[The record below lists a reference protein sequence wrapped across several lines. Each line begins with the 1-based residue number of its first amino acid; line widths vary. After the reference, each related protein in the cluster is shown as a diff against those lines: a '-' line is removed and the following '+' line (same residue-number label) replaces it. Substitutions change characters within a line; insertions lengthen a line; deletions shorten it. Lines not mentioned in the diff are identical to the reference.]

1 MRVSANH
8 HPYRR
13 VAVAI
18 TLISFSLAQ
27 LPQEVMA
34 QDRPAASPV
43 TIEQCRDL
51 SDPAVRS
58 QLKAL
63 TEAALAK
70 EMGQLNYGELV
81 DKYWREV
88 KMDERLD
95 REIDEAIRIERAS
108 TNVLNRAYST
118 ISKETAEKTAI
129 AVAER
134 AYGSEG
140 FKSALGDLAQGVGK
154 EFGSRIEKSSERIS
168 GPVISCVRQALQSR
182 YGTAV
187 ADVFTRETQE
197 NLDIKSQVGAT
208 KIESTDLLLQNVGT
222 ISGIVLIV
230 SRRII
235 ARMVASIGRRIAGLV
250 ASRIISS
257 FTGLIGLALI
267 ARDIYEA
274 SEGVFPLIAERMK
287 SSEAK
292 DLIKQELTKS
302 IETDLNQQ
310 VGAIAEETTERIYA
324 FWQDFKAKY
333 NLLLGLAEK
342 STDFAQFL
350 RERTVNELGRLGRI
364 VSLLVD
370 QEGEDGALKRTKDGT
385 LRRALLDLD
394 ETGVGLALEIKSL
407 DRALAWAKL
416 AGQRLPKAIQ
426 YGLPQHI
433 QPDQITASQLNT
445 LLSFDNRAAALRV
458 AQLDKPA
465 RDALLGLP
473 LDTLRMLA
481 QRLSERELAALASYQ
496 ERLSQTA
503 AARLLREVGAD
514 PSLMKTLSKRSIQD
528 AIAES
533 RDQLSAVTMLLRD
546 NAALN
551 VSNITDDFA
560 LVREGDVNYWI
571 FVERYWAGILVLV
584 LLGLLMLAALRRL
597 IFGRTPTVIIKT
609 ADSGGNK

>member
-1 MRVSANH
+1 MRVSANIYH
-8 HPYRR
+8 R

-18 TLISFSLAQ
+18 TLFSFSLAQ
-27 LPQEVMA
+27 IPQVAVA
-34 QDRPAASPV
+34 QENADPSV
-43 TIEQCRDL
+43 TIDQCRDL
-51 SDPAVRS
+51 SDPAVRT
-58 QLKAL
+58 QLRAL
-63 TEAALAK
+63 TETALAK
-70 EMGQLNYGELV
+70 EMGQLNYAELV

-95 REIDEAIRIERAS
+95 REIDEAIRIERAN

-134 AYGSEG
+134 AYGSDG
-140 FKSALGDLAQGVGK
+140 FKAALADLAQGVGT

-168 GPVISCVRQALQSR
+168 GPVIACVRTALQSR

-187 ADVFTRETQE
+187 AEVFSRETQD
-197 NLDIKSQVGAT
+197 NLDIRTQVGAT
-208 KIESTDLLLQNVGT
+208 KIESSDLLLKNIGT

-230 SRRII
+230 SRRVI

-250 ASRIISS
+250 ASRIIST

-287 SSEAK
+287 SGEAK

-302 IETDLNQQ
+302 IETDLGQQ
-310 VGAIAEETTERIYA
+310 VGAIAEETTERIYS

-333 NLLLGLAEK
+333 NVLLGLAEK
-342 STDFAQFL
+342 SPDFAQFL

-364 VSLLVD
+364 VSLLID
-370 QEGEDGALKRTKDGT
+370 TEGEAGVLKRTNNGT

-394 ETGVGLALEIKSL
+394 DDGVGLAVETKSL

-416 AGQRLPKAIQ
+416 AGNRLDKAIQ
-426 YGLPQHI
+426 YGLPQVI
-433 QPDQITASQLNT
+433 APDQINQQQLNA
-445 LLSFDNRAAALRV
+445 LLSFDSRQAAHRLATLDRAARE
-458 AQLDKPA
+458 
-465 RDALLGLP
+465 ALLSLP
-473 LDTLRMLA
+473 PDTLRSLS
-481 QRLSERELAALASYQ
+481 QRLTENELAAFAAYQ
-496 ERLSQTA
+496 ERLNGPA
-503 AARLLREVGAD
+503 GARLLREVASD
-514 PSLMKTLSKRSIQD
+514 PSLMKTLSKPSIQE
-528 AIAES
+528 AISAS
-533 RDQLSAVTMLLRD
+533 RDQLSALSMLLRD

-551 VSNITDDFA
+551 ISNITNDFA
-560 LVREGDVNYWI
+560 LVREGEVNYWI
-571 FVERYWAGILVLV
+571 FVERYWAGLAILL
-584 LLGLLMLAALRRL
+584 LLGLLILSALRRL
-597 IFGRTPTVIIKT
+597 IFGRAPTVVIKT